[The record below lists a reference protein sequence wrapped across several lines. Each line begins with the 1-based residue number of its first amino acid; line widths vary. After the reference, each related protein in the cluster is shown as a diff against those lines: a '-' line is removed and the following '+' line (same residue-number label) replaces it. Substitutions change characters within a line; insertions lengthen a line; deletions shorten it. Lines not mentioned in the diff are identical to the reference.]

1 MIKYTVMK
9 TGEMLPVL
17 QEIEERIK
25 AIQEA
30 QKEIVVVTE
39 KNTALI
45 NENIKQIIY
54 KLRLEAVQ
62 IETSGF
68 KPSLIFDLPDHLR
81 ATIRTLMDLG
91 EATAEDICNR
101 TTRSRS
107 LESSYL
113 NHLKNLG
120 YVEKKRKGQLVYY
133 TIKFK

>member
-1 MIKYTVMK
+1 MK

-17 QEIEERIK
+17 KEIEEKIK

-30 QKEIVVVTE
+30 QKEITE
-39 KNTALI
+39 ITERNTALI
-45 NENIKQIIY
+45 NENIRQIIY

-68 KPSLIFDLPDHLR
+68 KPSVIFDLPDHLR
-81 ATIRTLMDLG
+81 STIRTLMDLG
-91 EATAEDICNR
+91 EATAEDICSQ
-101 TTRSRS
+101 TGRSRS
-107 LESSYL
+107 LESAYL

-133 TIKFK
+133 KIKFK